1 MQVELFEYYLFG
13 LKYPFK
19 FLTSSSLTESF
30 DWKQFKILLH
40 WRESIVLI
48 LLRCVFIFQVKS
60 RFFHLFVTWK
70 EQQLLRDIPL
80 NTNVNL
86 A

>member
-1 MQVELFEYYLFG
+1 MQVELFEYYLLG

-19 FLTSSSLTESF
+19 FL
-30 DWKQFKILLH
+30 
-40 WRESIVLI
+40 
-48 LLRCVFIFQVKS
+48 IF
-60 RFFHLFVTWK
+60 FVTWK
-70 EQQLLRDIPL
+70 EQQLLRDIPP